1 MKKLIVLLALI
12 MFVSGALVVCS
23 DVGLAAWWD
32 KDKATEEANAEEV
45 QAVAAPT
52 AGAGTTAAEAKLVCS
67 FKTDEKMAEFEQ
79 LYVAKQATF
88 GRMGVLQAYFAME
101 QNNLT
106 TIDQQM
112 NEKFGF
118 TMDPS
123 KMYDLNRETKEIRE
137 VGPVVPPAP
146 PAN

>member
-1 MKKLIVLLALI
+1 VKKLIVLLALVV
-12 MFVSGALVVCS
+12 FVSGALVVCS

-32 KDKATEEANAEEV
+32 KDSGTEDANAEEV

-52 AGAGTTAAEAKLVCS
+52 AGATAAEAKLVCS
-67 FKTDEKMAEFEQ
+67 FKTDEEMTEFEQ

-118 TMDPS
+118 IMDPS
-123 KMYDLNRETKEIRE
+123 KMYDLNRDSKEIRE
-137 VGPVVPPAP
+137 LGNVVAP
-146 PAN
+146 TQ